1 MPDLPEAPWQ
11 SGAMNP
17 LRRLLVPVLAIALS
31 LGCQDA
37 SSPPVDGRAFG
48 SRVSAWLR
56 DSTAA
61 ITHEYYSGFGDS
73 TNFVVEDSYTWAV
86 TWARLYASLRP
97 RPLLPTVDFR
107 TERVVLVAL
116 GGRSTGGYDIRV
128 DSVVRFQRGGVTYV
142 TATSPGNRCVTTQAL
157 TQPVDVIRVPQ
168 GLEPMTFQRQAVVR
182 DCS

>member
-1 MPDLPEAPWQ
+1 
-11 SGAMNP
+11 MNP

-73 TNFVVEDSYTWAV
+73 TNLVIADSYTWAV

-116 GGRSTGGYDIRV
+116 GGRSSGGVGDPVGAGPRPP
-128 DSVVRFQRGGVTYV
+128 RGGGAPRARPT
-142 TATSPGNRCVTTQAL
+142 PPR
-157 TQPVDVIRVPQ
+157 
-168 GLEPMTFQRQAVVR
+168 
-182 DCS
+182 

>member
-1 MPDLPEAPWQ
+1 
-11 SGAMNP
+11 MNP

-73 TNFVVEDSYTWAV
+73 TNLVVEDSYTWAV
-86 TWARLYASLRP
+86 TWAWLYASLRP

-116 GGRSTGGYDIRV
+116 GGRSTGGDDIPV
-128 DSVVRFQRGGVTYV
+128 HSVVRFPRGGGPYV
-142 TATSPGNRCVTTQAL
+142 TAPPPPKHCVTTHAL
-157 TQPVDVIRVPQ
+157 SPPA
-168 GLEPMTFQRQAVVR
+168 EFCP
-182 DCS
+182 

>member
-1 MPDLPEAPWQ
+1 
-11 SGAMNP
+11 MNP
-17 LRRLLVPVLAIALS
+17 LRRLHVPVLAVALS

-48 SRVSAWLR
+48 SRVSAWLP

-61 ITHEYYSGFGDS
+61 VTHEYYSGFGDS
-73 TNFVVEDSYTWAV
+73 TNLVIADSYTWAV

-116 GGRSTGGYDIRV
+116 GGRSSGGDDTRSGRV
-128 DSVVRFQRGGVTYV
+128 VAFQRGGTP
-142 TATSPGNRCVTTQAL
+142 SVTT
-157 TQPVDVIRVPQ
+157 TSR
-168 GLEPMTFQRQAVVR
+168 GN
-182 DCS
+182 

>member
-1 MPDLPEAPWQ
+1 
-11 SGAMNP
+11 MNP

-37 SSPPVDGRAFG
+37 SSPPVDGTAFG
-48 SRVSAWLR
+48 SRVSAWLP

-73 TNFVVEDSYTWAV
+73 TNLVITDSYTWAV

-97 RPLLPTVDFR
+97 RPLLPTVDSR

-116 GGRSTGGYDIRV
+116 GGRSSGGDNTRPHTV
-128 DSVVRFQRGGVTYV
+128 GRFYPGGVTHV
-142 TATSPGNRCVTTQAL
+142 SPPPPPNPRVASPALHPPGPLFRPPPRLGNHGI
-157 TQPVDVIRVPQ
+157 QPHA
-168 GLEPMTFQRQAVVR
+168 G
-182 DCS
+182 

>member
-1 MPDLPEAPWQ
+1 
-11 SGAMNP
+11 
-17 LRRLLVPVLAIALS
+17 LAIALS

-37 SSPPVDGRAFG
+37 SSPPVDGTAFG

-73 TNFVVEDSYTWAV
+73 TNLVIADSYTWAV

-116 GGRSTGGYDIRV
+116 GGRSTGGDVLR
-128 DSVVRFQRGGVTYV
+128 VVRGVCFPRGGV
-142 TATSPGNRCVTTQAL
+142 AS
-157 TQPVDVIRVPQ
+157 VPCA
-168 GLEPMTFQRQAVVR
+168 P
-182 DCS
+182 

>member
-1 MPDLPEAPWQ
+1 
-11 SGAMNP
+11 
-17 LRRLLVPVLAIALS
+17 RLLVPVLAIALS

-116 GGRSTGGYDIRV
+116 GGRSSGGYDIRI
-128 DSVVRFQRGGVTYV
+128 DSFVRFQRGGITYV
-142 TATSPGNRCVTTQAL
+142 PATSPGNRCVPTPAL
-157 TQPVDVIRVPQ
+157 TPPGEGIRPPPA
-168 GLEPMTFQRQAVVR
+168 LAPMAFQRPAVVR
-182 DCS
+182 GW

>member
-1 MPDLPEAPWQ
+1 MNTVVLASLALTLVRDCDMGGPRCRAEAVWE
-11 SGAMNP
+11 SRAVKV
-17 LRRLLVPVLAIALS
+17 LSRHVVPVIAILS
-31 LGCQDA
+31 LGCRDT

-48 SRVSAWLR
+48 SRVSAWLP

-73 TNFVVEDSYTWAV
+73 TNLVIADSYTWAV

-116 GGRSTGGYDIRV
+116 GGRSSGG
-128 DSVVRFQRGGVTYV
+128 G
-142 TATSPGNRCVTTQAL
+142 AL
-157 TQPVDVIRVPQ
+157 
-168 GLEPMTFQRQAVVR
+168 
-182 DCS
+182 

>member
-1 MPDLPEAPWQ
+1 
-11 SGAMNP
+11 MNP
-17 LRRLLVPVLAIALS
+17 LRRLLLPVLAVALS
-31 LGCQDA
+31 IGCQET

-48 SRVSAWLR
+48 SRVSAWLP

-73 TNFVVEDSYTWAV
+73 TNLVITDSYTWAV

-97 RPLLPTVDFR
+97 RPSLPTVDFR

-116 GGRSTGGYDIRV
+116 GGRSSGGFDIRI
-128 DSVVRFQRGGVTYV
+128 DSVARFERGSVTYV
-142 TATSPGNRCVTTQAL
+142 TATSPGNRCFTTGAL
-157 TQPVDVIRVPQ
+157 TQPVDVIRLPQ
-168 GLEPMTFQRQAVVR
+168 GLEPMAFQRQAVVR

>member
-1 MPDLPEAPWQ
+1 
-11 SGAMNP
+11 MNP
-17 LRRLLVPVLAIALS
+17 LRRLLVPVLAVALS

-48 SRVSAWLR
+48 SRVSAWLP

-61 ITHEYYSGFGDS
+61 VTHEYYSGFGDS
-73 TNFVVEDSYTWAV
+73 TNLVVADSYTWAV

-128 DSVVRFQRGGVTYV
+128 DSVVRFQRGRVTYV
-142 TATSPGNRCVTTQAL
+142 TATAPGHRCFTTQAL
-157 TQPVDVIRVPQ
+157 TQPVDLIRLARDV
-168 GLEPMTFQRQAVVR
+168 GPMAFQQRAVVR

>member
-1 MPDLPEAPWQ
+1 
-11 SGAMNP
+11 MNP

-48 SRVSAWLR
+48 SRVSAWLP

-61 ITHEYYSGFGDS
+61 VTHGCYSGFGDS
-73 TNFVVEDSYTWAV
+73 TNLVIADSYTLAV

-97 RPLLPTVDFR
+97 RPLLPTADFR

-116 GGRSTGGYDIRV
+116 GGRSTGGGGRRRPRPGLLPAGGAAPRPPPPPPAARV
-128 DSVVRFQRGGVTYV
+128 RP
-142 TATSPGNRCVTTQAL
+142 PGLPPPA
-157 TQPVDVIRVPQ
+157 
-168 GLEPMTFQRQAVVR
+168 AVVDAR
-182 DCS
+182 AA

>member
-1 MPDLPEAPWQ
+1 
-11 SGAMNP
+11 MNP

-73 TNFVVEDSYTWAV
+73 TNLVVEDSYTWAV
-86 TWARLYASLRP
+86 TWERLYASLRP

-116 GGRSTGGYDIRV
+116 GGRSTGGFVIL
-128 DSVVRFQRGGVTYV
+128 VVWFLLSRLAGGTIL
-142 TATSPGNRCVTTQAL
+142 TRPAL
-157 TQPVDVIRVPQ
+157 S
-168 GLEPMTFQRQAVVR
+168 LA
-182 DCS
+182 

>member
-1 MPDLPEAPWQ
+1 
-11 SGAMNP
+11 MNP

-73 TNFVVEDSYTWAV
+73 TNLVVADSYTWAV

-116 GGRSTGGYDIRV
+116 GGRSTGGYCIRV
-128 DSVVRFQRGGVTYV
+128 G
-142 TATSPGNRCVTTQAL
+142 RCVSFR
-157 TQPVDVIRVPQ
+157 PGGGPSVPR
-168 GLEPMTFQRQAVVR
+168 P
-182 DCS
+182 SP